1 MTQKKMDNQLTYP
14 LIALRGITVFPGMIL
29 HFDLNRKKSI
39 AAVNAAMS
47 NNQEVIVSCQ
57 RQADIDEPGMD
68 DLYPE
73 GTIVEIKQVTKL
85 PGNLMRVLVEG
96 KMRAS
101 IEGLD
106 ICTNKY
112 YTAVVSPYDETK
124 TGLEENEEV
133 AMLRVTME
141 IVTSYLE
148 HFPRIAKTLQPQ
160 IQGSLSLAQMIDRVA
175 ANIPIP
181 YEKKQQILAAY
192 DLKERF
198 ETINKILLE
207 EIDIAG
213 IREKLAEEIKNKVE
227 KNQRDYI
234 LREQLSYI
242 RSELNGNDSLTETEL
257 FLQKVDELN
266 ASEEIK
272 EKIRKEINRYE
283 VISNSSSES
292 AVERTYIE
300 TLLEMPW
307 DNISEDNTDLLH
319 AKEVLERNHY
329 GMDKI
334 KERILE
340 FLAVRQMVE
349 IRQMSDRGETP
360 IICLVGPPGT
370 GKTSIA
376 KSVAQSLGKEYQR
389 ICLGGVR
396 DEAEIRGHR
405 RTYVGA
411 MMGQVASALRH
422 AKVKNPLILLDE
434 IDKVSND
441 YKGDTFSA
449 LLEVLDPD
457 QNKHFRDHY
466 VELPLDLSQ
475 VLFIATANT
484 TSTIPRPLLDR
495 MEVIEVSGYTENE
508 KFHIAKDHL
517 LKKQLL
523 ANGMEKG
530 RLKIADKA
538 LKDIIRYY
546 TREAGVRELERK
558 IGTVCR
564 KAAREYLEND
574 RENRKVSSAN
584 LEDYL
589 GKRIYTLQMANKR
602 NEVGIVRGL
611 AWTQVGGDT
620 LQIEVNV
627 MPGKGEIVLTGQM
640 GDVMQESAVI
650 GLSYIRSVSAK
661 YKISQDVFK
670 KNDIHIHIPEGAVPK
685 DGPSAGITMATA
697 MLSAFTKKKVDCK
710 LAMTGEIT
718 LRGKVLPIG
727 GLKEKLLA
735 AKTAGIK
742 KVLVP
747 DENKKDIEEIST
759 EITDGLEIVYVT
771 TMEEVLTHAL
781 I

>member
-1 MTQKKMDNQLTYP
+1 MANEKMENQLIYP

-47 NNQEVIVSCQ
+47 NKQEVVVSCQ
-57 RQADIDEPGMD
+57 RLAETDEPGMD

-73 GTIVEIKQVTKL
+73 GTIVEIKQVTKM
-85 PGNLMRVLVEG
+85 PGNLMRVMVEG
-96 KMRAS
+96 KKRATIHS
-101 IEGLD
+101 LD
-106 ICTNKY
+106 ICSNKY
-112 YTAVVSPYDETK
+112 YTAQVTSF
-124 TGLEENEEV
+124 EESREGIEEMEEA
-133 AMLRVTME
+133 AMLRASME
-141 IVTSYLE
+141 TLTAYLE
-148 HFPRIAKTLQPQ
+148 HYPRIAKSMQNQ
-160 IQGSLSLAQMIDRVA
+160 IQGTMYLSQVIDKVT
-175 ANIPIP
+175 ANIPLP
-181 YEKKQQILAAY
+181 YPKKQQILAAF
-192 DLKERF
+192 DLRERF
-198 ETINKILLE
+198 ETFNKILTE
-207 EIDIAG
+207 EVEIAA
-213 IREKLAEEIKNKVE
+213 IRQKLAEEIKGKVD
-227 KNQRDYI
+227 KNQREYI

-242 RSELNGNDSLTETEL
+242 RSELNGGDSLTETER
-257 FLQKVDELN
+257 FMQQVEQLQ
-266 ASEEIK
+266 ASDEIK
-272 EKIRKEINRYE
+272 NKIRKEISRYE
-283 VISNSSSES
+283 TISNSSSES

-300 TLLEMPW
+300 ALLEMPW
-307 DNISEDNTDLLH
+307 DTVSEDHTSLTN

-329 GMDKI
+329 GMEKVKD
-334 KERILE
+334 RILE
-340 FLAVRQMVE
+340 FLAVRQMTT
-349 IRQMSDRGETP
+349 RGDAP

-376 KSVAQSLGKEYQR
+376 KSVAESLGKNYQR

-411 MMGQVASALRH
+411 MMGQVANALRH

-508 KFHIAKDHL
+508 KYHIAKEHL

-564 KAAREYLEND
+564 KAAREYLEN
-574 RENRKVSSAN
+574 NGIPCKVSSAN
-584 LEDYL
+584 LTDYL
-589 GKRIYTLQMANKR
+589 GKRAYTLQMANKK

-627 MPGKGEIVLTGQM
+627 MPGKGELVLTGQM
-640 GDVMQESAVI
+640 GDVMQESAFI
-650 GLSYIRSVSAK
+650 GLSYIRSVANK
-661 YKISQDVFK
+661 YKISQDFFK

-697 MLSAFTKKKVDCK
+697 MVSAFTKKKVDCK

-742 KVLVP
+742 KVLIP
-747 DENKKDIEEIST
+747 DENRKDIEEISD
-759 EITDGLEIVYVT
+759 EITEGLELVYVT
-771 TMEEVLTHAL
+771 NMEEVLTHAL
-781 I
+781 V

>member
-1 MTQKKMDNQLTYP
+1 MTQEKMENQLTYP
-14 LIALRGITVFPGMIL
+14 VIPLRGITVFPGMIL

-47 NNQEVIVSCQ
+47 DNQEVIVTCQ
-57 RQADIDEPGMD
+57 RQTETDEPGMD
-68 DLYPE
+68 DIYPE
-73 GTIVEIKQVTKL
+73 GTIVEIKQITKM

-96 KMRAS
+96 KKRAS
-101 IEGLD
+101 IENLD
-106 ICTNKY
+106 TCTNKY
-112 YTAVVSPYDETK
+112 YVADVTVF
-124 TGLEENEEV
+124 EEDTSEIEEKEEA
-133 AMLRVTME
+133 AMLRATME
-141 IVTSYLE
+141 SVTAYLQ
-148 HFPRIAKTLQPQ
+148 HFTTVAKTLQKQ
-160 IQGSLSLAQMIDRVA
+160 IQGSMGLAQVIDRVA
-175 ANIPIP
+175 SNIPLP
-181 YEKKQQILAAY
+181 YPKKQQILAAF

-198 ETINKILLE
+198 HVINKILLDE
-207 EIDIAG
+207 VEIAK
-213 IREKLAEEIKNKVE
+213 IREELSDEIKSKVE

-242 RSELNGNDSLTETEL
+242 KGELNGEDSLSETEQ
-257 FLQKVDELN
+257 FLQQTEDLN
-266 ASEEIK
+266 ASDEVK
-272 EKIRKEINRYE
+272 EKIRKEIRRYE
-283 VISNSSSES
+283 GISHSSSES

-300 TLLEMPW
+300 NMLEMPW
-307 DNISEDNTDLLH
+307 DSVSVDKEDLVS
-319 AKEVLERNHY
+319 AKEILERNHY
-329 GMDKI
+329 GMKKV

-340 FLAVRQMVE
+340 FLAVRQMT
-349 IRQMSDRGETP
+349 DRGDAP

-376 KSVAQSLGKEYQR
+376 KSVAEALEKNYQR

-411 MMGQVASALRH
+411 MMGQIASALRH

-441 YKGDTFSA
+441 HKGDTFSA

-457 QNKHFRDHY
+457 QNKRFRDHY

-508 KFHIAKDHL
+508 KFHIAKEHL
-517 LKKQLL
+517 LKKQFV
-523 ANGMEKG
+523 ANGMDKG
-530 RLKIADKA
+530 RLRIADKA
-538 LKDIIRYY
+538 IKDIISYY
-546 TREAGVRELERK
+546 TRESGVRELERK
-558 IGTVCR
+558 IGTICR
-564 KAAREYLEND
+564 KAAREYLENGG
-574 RENRKVSSAN
+574 KKCGVTSAN
-584 LEDYL
+584 LTEYL
-589 GKRIYTLQMANKR
+589 GKRIHTLQMANKK
-602 NEVGIVRGL
+602 NEIGIVRGL

-627 MPGKGEIVLTGQM
+627 MPGKGEMVLTGQM
-640 GDVMQESAVI
+640 GDVMQESAMI
-650 GLSYIRSVSAK
+650 GLSYIRSQASK
-661 YKISQDVFK
+661 HKIHQDFFK

-697 MLSAFTKKKVDCK
+697 MVSAFTKKGVDCK
-710 LAMTGEIT
+710 VAMTGEIT

-735 AKTAGIK
+735 AKAAGIK
-742 KVLVP
+742 KVLLP
-747 DENKKDIEEIST
+747 EDNRKDMEEIEA
-759 EITDGLEIVYVT
+759 EITEGLELVYVSE
-771 TMEEVLTHAL
+771 MEEVLVQAL
-781 I
+781 V